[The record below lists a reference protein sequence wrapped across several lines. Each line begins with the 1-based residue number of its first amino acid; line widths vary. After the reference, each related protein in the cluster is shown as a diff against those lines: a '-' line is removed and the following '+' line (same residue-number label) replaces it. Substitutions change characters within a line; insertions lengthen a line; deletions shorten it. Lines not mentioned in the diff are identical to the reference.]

1 MSINPDFN
9 RSWGQP
15 KLAEMAILVSM
26 KLIGSLTS
34 PYVRKVRI
42 VFLEKKV
49 DVDLELE
56 NVWAADTKIAL
67 NNPLGKVPCLILDD
81 GEAIYDSRVI
91 AEYVDTLS
99 PVGKLIPAG
108 SRERAIVKTWEA
120 LADGVDDAGILA
132 RLEVTL
138 RPTEQQSSEWLE
150 RQMGKIDAALAQMSR
165 ELGDN
170 AWCHGNQ
177 MTLADIAVGCALGY
191 MLFRFPNVAW
201 QAQYPNLDALYQK
214 LMQRPSFAETA
225 PPVA

>member
-1 MSINPDFN
+1 
-9 RSWGQP
+9 
-15 KLAEMAILVSM
+15 M

-49 DVDLELE
+49 DLDLELE

-67 NNPLGKVPCLILDD
+67 NNPLGKVPCLVLDD
-81 GEAIYDSRVI
+81 GEVIYDSRVI
-91 AEYVDTLS
+91 AEYADTLS
-99 PVGKLIPAG
+99 PVGKLIPTG
-108 SRERAIVKTWEA
+108 SRERATVKTWET
-120 LADGVDDAGILA
+120 LADGVEDAGILA

-138 RPTEQQSSEWLE
+138 RPPEQQSSAWIE
-150 RQMGKIDAALAQMSR
+150 RQMGKMKTSLAQMSR
-165 ELGDN
+165 ELGEK
-170 AWCHGNQ
+170 AWCHSNQ

-191 MLFRFPNVAW
+191 LLFRFPDIAW

-225 PPVA
+225 PPAA

>member
-1 MSINPDFN
+1 
-9 RSWGQP
+9 
-15 KLAEMAILVSM
+15 M

-56 NVWAADTKIAL
+56 NVWAADTKIAH
-67 NNPLGKVPCLILDD
+67 NNPLGKVPCLLLDD

-91 AEYVDTLS
+91 AEYADTLS
-99 PVGKLIPAG
+99 PVGKLIPTG
-108 SRERAIVKTWEA
+108 SRERATVKTWEV
-120 LADGVDDAGILA
+120 LADGIEDAGILA

-138 RPTEQQSSEWLE
+138 RPPEQQSPDWIQ

-165 ELGDN
+165 ELGEN
-170 AWCHGNQ
+170 AWCHSNQ

-191 MLFRFPNVAW
+191 LLFRFPNVTW
-201 QAQYPNLDALYQK
+201 QSQYPNLDALYQK

-225 PPVA
+225 PPAA

>member
-1 MSINPDFN
+1 
-9 RSWGQP
+9 
-15 KLAEMAILVSM
+15 M

-56 NVWAADTKIAL
+56 NVWAADTKITH
-67 NNPLGKVPCLILDD
+67 NNPLGKVPCLLLDD

-91 AEYVDTLS
+91 AEYADTLS

-108 SRERAIVKTWEA
+108 SRERATVKTWET
-120 LADGVDDAGILA
+120 LADGIEDAGILA

-138 RPTEQQSSEWLE
+138 RPSEQQSPAWIE
-150 RQMGKIDAALAQMSR
+150 RQMGKIDAVLAQMSSK
-165 ELGDN
+165 LGEN

-191 MLFRFPNVAW
+191 LLFRFPNVAW

-214 LMQRPSFAETA
+214 LMQRPSFIETN
-225 PPVA
+225 PPA

>member
-1 MSINPDFN
+1 
-9 RSWGQP
+9 
-15 KLAEMAILVSM
+15 M

-49 DVDLELE
+49 DLDLELE

-67 NNPLGKVPCLILDD
+67 NNPLGKVPCLLLED

-91 AEYVDTLS
+91 AEYADTLS
-99 PVGKLIPAG
+99 PVGKLIPTG
-108 SRERAIVKTWEA
+108 SRERATVKTWET
-120 LADGVDDAGILA
+120 LADGVEDAGILA

-138 RPTEQQSSEWLE
+138 RPPEQQSPAWIE
-150 RQMGKIDAALAQMSR
+150 RQMGKINASLAQMSR
-165 ELGDN
+165 ELAEN
-170 AWCHGNQ
+170 AWCHSNQ

-191 MLFRFPNVAW
+191 LLFRFPDIAW

-225 PPVA
+225 PPAA

>member
-1 MSINPDFN
+1 M
-9 RSWGQP
+9 
-15 KLAEMAILVSM
+15 AEMAILVSM

-108 SRERAIVKTWEA
+108 SRERATVKTWEA

-150 RQMGKIDAALAQMSR
+150 RQMGKIDTALAQMSR

-177 MTLADIAVGCALGY
+177 MTLADIAVGCALAY
-191 MLFRFPNVAW
+191 MLFRFPNIAW

-225 PPVA
+225 PPAA